1 MDEPHPADELK
12 GLRDLLHRCES
23 GALAMK
29 SGGKDI
35 TKREI
40 DILKREI
47 AFLDKVIA
55 RLKGHDA

>member
-1 MDEPHPADELK
+1 
-12 GLRDLLHRCES
+12 
-23 GALAMK
+23 MK